1 MTTKLNVVAET
12 ARELGRDVKDSVA
25 DFGRS
30 AGRKIDVARDQT
42 GDALHAA
49 ASSMRRGSAKIDHL
63 ATGAAKRLDA
73 TASFVEDAN
82 LKGLIAGARRFGKNH
97 LTLTL
102 LVAAAVGFVAG
113 VRLSAGAHA
122 NGRAMEPAE

>member
-49 ASSMRRGSAKIDHL
+49 ASSVRKGSAKIDVM
-63 ATGAAKRLDA
+63 AGDAASRLDT
-73 TASFVEDAN
+73 TASFVKDAD
-82 LKGLIAGARRFGKNH
+82 LKSLSAGVRRFGQTN
-97 LTLTL
+97 LTLTV
-102 LVAAAVGFVAG
+102 LVAAAAGLWVGLALG
-113 VRLSAGAHA
+113 RTRA
-122 NGRAMEPAE
+122 N